1 MKVHLRLTEKDVDLC
16 RWRHSIK
23 HGMMTYYVGQILLAE
38 AQGKIAYLPTAFDL
52 SEKKDPCDV
61 YMVFTDSDIIS
72 FLMTFPVS
80 RRNATLKKIIRKH
93 LRSQND
99 HGKDNIVYPTKTHIK
114 EKTVKNQ
121 PAPYKKVTAEEN
133 SVSTKTKKVITETD
147 EERAAILALIAMS
160 GE

>member
-38 AQGKIAYLPTAFDL
+38 AQGKIACLPSVSAY

-72 FLMTFPVS
+72 LLLTFPVS

-93 LRSQND
+93 LRLQSEQGNE
-99 HGKDNIVYPTKTHIK
+99 NVVYPTKTQSK

-121 PAPYKKVTAEEN
+121 PAPYKKVTAEEKP
-133 SVSTKTKKVITETD
+133 VSTKRVITETE